1 MNKCVYVDL
10 NYYMLVLFII
20 LKIYPLFSM
29 SGFTLHH
36 LIITCHRQL
45 KKDRLGNEMSIQDYD
60 RDINAWFTLQGIDNF
75 DHATTRKS
83 EFMAVNGMLVMYL
96 SRKQEY
102 EVKYIERT
110 T

>member
-20 LKIYPLFSM
+20 QKIYPLFSM

-36 LIITCHRQL
+36 LIITCHCQL
-45 KKDRLGNEMSIQDYD
+45 KKDRLGNEMSIQYYD
-60 RDINAWFTLQGIDNF
+60 RDIDAWFKLQGIDSF
-75 DHATTRKS
+75 DRATACRSK
-83 EFMAVNGMLVMYL
+83 FMVVNGMLVMYL

-102 EVKYIERT
+102 EVKYIEIT

>member
-20 LKIYPLFSM
+20 QKIYPLFSM

-36 LIITCHRQL
+36 LIITCHHQL
-45 KKDRLGNEMSIQDYD
+45 KKDRLVNEMSIQDYD
-60 RDINAWFTLQGIDNF
+60 RDINAWFKLQGIDIF
-75 DHATTRKS
+75 DHATTCKL
-83 EFMAVNGMLVMYL
+83 EFMVVNGTLVMYL